1 MRKLISLGLAG
12 IVVFLSIPY
21 ISGGVS
27 VFIGKW
33 AYDWGIP
40 VSILKIVLVTLAAI
54 LVVILANTLKKIG
67 IVLAVIFTVCL
78 IFFPVVLDKL
88 NITSDP
94 KALITEIKEVAEKN
108 RETIVTA
115 TTDLFYQSVNYATE
129 VNPVQVFSDYAKGEE
144 SFWYLSSEGEEVDF
158 SGEVFSGYKVT
169 EEKEVGN
176 FKAYRLEKENKKAE
190 EDSKK

>member
-1 MRKLISLGLAG
+1 MIRKLISLGLAG

-40 VSILKIVLVTLAAI
+40 VSIIKIVLVTLAAV

-67 IVLAVIFTVCL
+67 LVLAIVFAILL

-94 KALITEIKEVAEKN
+94 KDLIAQIRDTAEKN

-115 TTDLFYQSVNYATE
+115 TTDLFYQSVSYATE
-129 VNPVQVFSDYAKGEE
+129 VNPVQVFSDYSKGEE
-144 SFWYLSSEGEEVDF
+144 SFWYLAREGEDGPDMKTF
-158 SGEVFSGYKVT
+158 SEYKIT
-169 EEKEVGN
+169 ETKEVGG
-176 FKAYRLEKENKKAE
+176 FKAYRLEKEEKTSAE
-190 EDSKK
+190 

>member
-1 MRKLISLGLAG
+1 MIRKLISLGLAG

-40 VSILKIVLVTLAAI
+40 VSVLKIVLVVLAAV

-67 IVLAVIFTVCL
+67 LVLAIVFTILL
-78 IFFPVVLDKL
+78 IFFPAVLDRL

-94 KALITEIKEVAEKN
+94 KDLISQIRETAEKN

-115 TTDLFYQSVNYATE
+115 TTDLFYQSVSYTTE
-129 VNPVQVFSDYAKGEE
+129 VNPVQVFSDYSKGED
-144 SFWYLSSEGEEVDF
+144 SFWYLVRDGEEGPDMKIFVDYEIID
-158 SGEVFSGYKVT
+158 S
-169 EEKEVGN
+169 KEVGG
-176 FKAYRLEKENKKAE
+176 FKAYRLEKIEKTSVE
-190 EDSKK
+190 

>member
-1 MRKLISLGLAG
+1 M
-12 IVVFLSIPY
+12 
-21 ISGGVS
+21 
-27 VFIGKW
+27 
-33 AYDWGIP
+33 
-40 VSILKIVLVTLAAI
+40 
-54 LVVILANTLKKIG
+54 
-67 IVLAVIFTVCL
+67 AVIFTVCL

-158 SGEVFSGYKVT
+158 SGEAFSGYKVT
-169 EEKEVGN
+169 EEKEVGK